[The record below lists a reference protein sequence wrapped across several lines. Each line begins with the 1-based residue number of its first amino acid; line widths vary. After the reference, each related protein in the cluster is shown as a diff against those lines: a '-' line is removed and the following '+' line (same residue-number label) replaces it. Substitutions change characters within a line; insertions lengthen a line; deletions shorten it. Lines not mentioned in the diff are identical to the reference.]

1 MDIEKI
7 EEYVDSIFA
16 YCIKRTGNM
25 DDAQDLSQD
34 IICEVLRA
42 AAHTEI
48 KSFEAWLWKI
58 AHNRYV
64 KYLNG
69 KKKRHIS
76 IYENGL
82 IDTLTDGGEESD
94 RAEDCQAAFA
104 ALHGIAK
111 SHRDL
116 LVDRYIN
123 ELSYAEL
130 SEKYGLPEGTVKTRL
145 HYGRKKLRER
155 WQQTLETKRVYE
167 KINWFISGNGNVDVS
182 YIERQ
187 LPRAI
192 VTACYEKAMDI
203 EAISDATGIP
213 CMYVEDEIPALLHG
227 EILGESAGKYI
238 SNIIIHSEKT
248 TNEIEK
254 ILLNASGQFA
264 EKTAAILRQHMPQL
278 REVGFYG
285 CDFSESR
292 LWWFIIPVVWR
303 EACEQSRKRHG
314 ATERG
319 AFPPRL
325 DGGNGWVIVNELGS
339 EQHRYFSGCN
349 GYFLEKSKFYYY
361 WSSKY
366 FSEELNSFLYKLESR
381 ELSSAEFAK
390 CGFDEVL
397 TAECIKY
404 NLAKNN
410 NWTIPVF
417 TQVQYGEFMALIKQI
432 AEPLSEKIYPVVK
445 EVYAIMRRATPKH
458 LHEQIRG
465 VFGAELNSIIAMIC
479 DELEM
484 QGLLEVPGG
493 EYFTGQIILC
503 LE

>member
-1 MDIEKI
+1 MNSGTIEK
-7 EEYVDSIFA
+7 YVDRIFA
-16 YCIKRTGNM
+16 YCIKRTNNVE
-25 DDAQDLSQD
+25 DAKDLCQD

-42 AAHTEI
+42 VKYTEV

-69 KKKRHIS
+69 KARYNIS

-82 IDTLTDGGEESD
+82 VDSLVDIGSVINDSHDY
-94 RAEDCQAAFA
+94 QAVFA
-104 ALHGIAK
+104 ALHSIAK

-116 LVDRYIN
+116 LVDRYVN
-123 ELSYAEL
+123 ELTYAEL
-130 SEKYGLPEGTVKTRL
+130 SEKYCLPEGTVKTRL
-145 HYGRKKLRER
+145 HYGRKKLKER
-155 WQQTLETKRVYE
+155 WQQSMEMTRIYE
-167 KINWFISGNGNVDVS
+167 RLNWFISGNGNVNVS
-182 YIERQ
+182 YIKRQ
-187 LPRAI
+187 IPRAI

-203 EAISDATGIP
+203 EAISKATGIP
-213 CMYVEDEIPALLHG
+213 CMYVEDEIPALMRG
-227 EILGESAGKYI
+227 EILSKSADKYI

-254 ILLNASGQFA
+254 ILLNTSEQFA
-264 EKTAAILRQHMPQL
+264 EYTVSILRQYMPRL
-278 REVGFYG
+278 RECGFYG
-285 CDFSESR
+285 CDFAESR
-292 LWWFIIPVVWR
+292 LWWFMIPVVWR
-303 EACEQSRKRHG
+303 EACEQARKCHG

-325 DGGNGWVIVNELGS
+325 DGGNGWVIVNEIVS

-366 FSEELNSFLYKLESR
+366 FSEELNTFLYKLENR
-381 ELSSAEFAK
+381 KIDSAEFTE
-390 CGFDEVL
+390 CSFDKVL

-404 NLAKNN
+404 NLVKNN
-410 NWTIPVF
+410 GWTIPMF
-417 TQVQYGEFMALIKQI
+417 TAEQYTDFMALIRQI
-432 AEPLSEKIYPVVK
+432 AEPLSEKIYPTVE
-445 EVYAIMRRATPKH
+445 EVYSIMRRATPKH

-479 DELEM
+479 DELEKR
-484 QGLLEVPGG
+484 GLMEVPSE
-493 EYFTGQIILC
+493 EYFTGQVILC
-503 LE
+503 IE